1 MIGEIMYGF
10 IYLTTNKINGK
21 KYIGMCKN
29 THREK
34 YIGSGKL
41 LKQAIKKYGKENF
54 DRVILQECET
64 LDELSQS
71 EIYWI
76 NFYNAVED
84 NNFYNLTSGGFG
96 GNSDYVKEYWSHLN
110 KEERK
115 VCRNWAKRSMVG
127 SNNTMYGKKH
137 TEETKKLIGSKSVN
151 RNWNKPNHFGSKNP
165 NAKKV
170 LVESDSG
177 KKYYDCL
184 KDFYNEC
191 KKAPYS
197 TLKSIARGGRFSKKY
212 EIKITYV

>member
-1 MIGEIMYGF
+1 MYGF

-29 THREK
+29 THREN

-41 LKQAIKKYGKENF
+41 LKQAVKKYGKENF

-64 LDELSQS
+64 LDELSES

-76 NFYNAVED
+76 NFYNAVRD

-96 GNSDYVKEYWSHLN
+96 GNSDCVKEYWSHLN

-115 VCRNWAKRSMVG
+115 VCRNWARRSMAG

-170 LVESDSG
+170 LVEIDSG

-184 KDFYNEC
+184 KDFYNEY

-197 TLKSIARGGRFSKKY
+197 TLKNIARDGRFSKKY
-212 EIKITYV
+212 EIKITYVQL

>member
-1 MIGEIMYGF
+1 MYGF
-10 IYLTTNKINGK
+10 IYLTTNKVNGK

-54 DRVILQECET
+54 DRIILQECET
-64 LDELSQS
+64 LAELSEC

-84 NNFYNLTSGGFG
+84 SSFYNLTYGGFG
-96 GNSDYVKEYWSHLN
+96 GNSDYLKEYWSHLN

-115 VCRNWAKRSMVG
+115 VCRNWSKKSMVG
-127 SNNTMYGKKH
+127 SNNPMYGKKH
-137 TEETKKLIGSKSVN
+137 TEETKSLIGSKSVN
-151 RNWNKPNHFGSKNP
+151 RNWNKPNHFGLNNP

-170 LVESDSG
+170 LVESSTE

-184 KDFYNEC
+184 KNYYNEC
-191 KKAPYS
+191 KIVPYS
-197 TLKSIARGGRFSKKY
+197 TLKSIAKAGRFSKKY